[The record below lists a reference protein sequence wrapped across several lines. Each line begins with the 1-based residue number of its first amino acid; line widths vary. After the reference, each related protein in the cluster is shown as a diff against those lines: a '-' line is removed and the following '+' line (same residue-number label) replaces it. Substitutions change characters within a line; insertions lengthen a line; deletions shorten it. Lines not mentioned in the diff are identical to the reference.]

1 MKHKLLAGTLVL
13 ALSSSVYAGGEFK
26 EVEPVIDTPLIEVN
40 ENRNH
45 NVTLK
50 LGTLG
55 VGIDVSTAISENTAI
70 RLNLNGLKYSRT
82 EEIDDINY
90 DGTLTLLTAGILVDY
105 FPVEEYAFR
114 VSGGAY
120 YNGNKFTGIATPT
133 TTTNIEINGIT
144 YGINDV
150 GQLDTEITFN
160 KVAPYIGLGWGNDVR
175 TEGWGFSLDVGAMY
189 HGTAKADLDVTVNNP
204 TLEAQIRNDVAAE
217 KQTLLDEI
225 EKYKVY
231 PVIMLGVNYTF

>member
-1 MKHKLLAGTLVL
+1 MKHTLLASTLVL
-13 ALSSSVYAGGEFK
+13 ALSSSVYAEGKFK
-26 EVEPVIDTPLIEVN
+26 ELEPVIETPPVETSIEKDYTVA
-40 ENRNH
+40 
-45 NVTLK
+45 LK

-55 VGIDVSTAISENTAI
+55 VGIDVSTVVGENTAI
-70 RLNLNGLKYSRT
+70 RFNVNGLQYNRV

-90 DGTLTLLTAGILVDY
+90 DGTLNLLTAGILVDY
-105 FPVEEYAFR
+105 FPVEAYAFR

-133 TTTNIEINGIT
+133 TTTNVEINGVT
-144 YGINDV
+144 YGIDDV

-160 KVAPYIGLGWGNDVR
+160 KVAPYIGLGWGNDADIR
-175 TEGWGFSLDVGAMY
+175 GWGFSLDVGAMY
-189 HGTAKADLDVTVNNP
+189 LGTPKADLEVTVNNP
-204 TLEAQIRNDVAAE
+204 ILETQIRDDVEAE